1 MKSTLS
7 CRDALPLSKVE
18 IVEKIL
24 HAFDVWPE
32 CMLCPKG
39 VGFAEHVP
47 AEKHLRALWEK
58 LPTGKPVARGTQ
70 RGDIRDRQMDV
81 LGGFLQKQPL
91 RYAGEQVKWLNSKLY
106 QIVVL
111 ITSAEPV
118 CG

>member
-1 MKSTLS
+1 M
-7 CRDALPLSKVE
+7 
-18 IVEKIL
+18 EKIL

-70 RGDIRDRQMDV
+70 RGDIRDRFLISCHLVSQANGR
-81 LGGFLQKQPL
+81 LGGILQKQPL
-91 RYAGEQVKWLNSKLY
+91 RFAGEQVKWLNSKLY
-106 QIVVL
+106 QIVLL
-111 ITSAEPV
+111 ITSSEPV

>member
-1 MKSTLS
+1 MSDSHLFWQHGKHSLV
-7 CRDALPLSKVE
+7 RDALPLSKVE

-70 RGDIRDRQMDV
+70 RGDIRDR
-81 LGGFLQKQPL
+81 FLISCHL
-91 RYAGEQVKWLNSKLY
+91 V
-106 QIVVL
+106 
-111 ITSAEPV
+111 
-118 CG
+118 